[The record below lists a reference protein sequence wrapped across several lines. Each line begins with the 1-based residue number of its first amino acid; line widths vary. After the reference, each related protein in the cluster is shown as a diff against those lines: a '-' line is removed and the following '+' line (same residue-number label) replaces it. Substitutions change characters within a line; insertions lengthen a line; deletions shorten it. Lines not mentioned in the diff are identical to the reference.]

1 MVSFVVIVASEN
13 GSGQGGSTGS
23 AQSVLRACSFMQ
35 PTKISYI
42 AIADR
47 ALHAWGTVSGDSRAC
62 QVRWEEI
69 SSGSVGLHLSSN
81 YMIVASITLDHS
93 YQRPPLLPKVP
104 MFLSFRMLR

>member
-1 MVSFVVIVASEN
+1 M
-13 GSGQGGSTGS
+13 
-23 AQSVLRACSFMQ
+23 QS
-35 PTKISYI
+35 TKISYI

-47 ALHAWGTVSGDSRAC
+47 ALHAWGIVSGDSSGRRAC

-93 YQRPPLLPKVP
+93 YQRPPMLPKVP
-104 MFLSFRMLR
+104 MFILYAAASDLAQRIGRLELWTL